1 MKTVKIWVAVNKNQS
16 VVMFSEEPKKNKK
29 LGKWESN
36 KPFVNSV
43 LFTQLSDLMKK
54 ANQTWENEPQYFE
67 IQIQK

>member
-1 MKTVKIWVAVNKNQS
+1 MKTVKIWVDVNKNQS

-54 ANQTWENEPQYFE
+54 A
-67 IQIQK
+67 K